1 MPGNWLEAPVLRP
14 MMKVKLVVVY
24 WVMTS
29 HPTVFSSV
37 GWAFTFVKKL
47 QFQFLK
53 QIQIGS
59 IAILKTNWNWVYSS
73 VGLVYRI
80 RINPWF

>member
-1 MPGNWLEAPVLRP
+1 MPSNWLEAPVLSP
-14 MMKVKLVVVY
+14 MMKVKLATVF
-24 WVMTS
+24 WVMNS

-37 GWAFTFVKKL
+37 GWVFHFYEETPVPVL
-47 QFQFLK
+47 E
-53 QIQIGS
+53 
-59 IAILKTNWNWVYSS
+59 TNWNWVYSS